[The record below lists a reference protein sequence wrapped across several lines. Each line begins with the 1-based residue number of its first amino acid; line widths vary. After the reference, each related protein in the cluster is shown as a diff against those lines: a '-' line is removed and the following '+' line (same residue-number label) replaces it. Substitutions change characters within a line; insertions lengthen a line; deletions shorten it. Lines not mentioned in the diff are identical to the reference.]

1 MGQPLQGGLRSGSS
15 SSRWGQTGSSDQ
27 LGRARRVQE
36 GEIEGA
42 TEVYEEAK
50 GEMGDGAR
58 DDGGGNRKC
67 REGRKTAGCR
77 TTNEPTTR
85 RIPQGLSI
93 EKGTKK
99 LQE

>member
-58 DDGGGNRKC
+58 DDGGG
-67 REGRKTAGCR
+67 EQEMQGRKKDGR
-77 TTNEPTTR
+77 MQNDE
-85 RIPQGLSI
+85 
-93 EKGTKK
+93 
-99 LQE
+99 